1 MKNNKQILTLLLC
14 LLIPIA
20 IAQDAQT
27 LEVRAR
33 YAECNALEK
42 RSKVYEFQRLLV
54 GNGLGPWQKTDPKAG
69 DVFSAMKVHVSASR
83 IRSVM
88 VDQGTPSGD
97 WNSVTSYC
105 FRADGTLAFRFQNL
119 HTFYNDSGHA
129 VEAQIRMYFSPNGK
143 SFKTL
148 ETTIDLET
156 KKTIKTSYM
165 GMAPPD
171 FLNASAVIK
180 EIGSSL
186 LPFK

>member
-1 MKNNKQILTLLLC
+1 MKNDMRILTLLFC
-14 LLIPIA
+14 LLIPVA
-20 IAQDAQT
+20 MAQDAKT

-42 RSKVYEFQRLLV
+42 RSKVYEFQRVLV
-54 GNGLGPWQKTDPKAG
+54 GNDLGPWQKADSKAV
-69 DVFSAMKVHVSASR
+69 DVYSSMKVHVTASR

-88 VDQGTPSGD
+88 VNQGTPSGD
-97 WNSVTSYC
+97 WESVTSYC

-129 VEAQIRMYFSPNGK
+129 VEAQIRKYFSPNGK
-143 SFKTL
+143 NFKTL

-156 KKTIKTSYM
+156 KKTIKTNYY

-171 FLNASAVIK
+171 FLNSSGVIK
-180 EIGSSL
+180 EIGSGL
-186 LPFK
+186 LPLK